1 MANVGEI
8 VYQVQMDVAQLL
20 TSQRQ
25 LDQRLR
31 NMEGGFNRTTT
42 AVNGTERSMSS
53 LSRVAASLTAYLS
66 ASAVASYAEAWTV
79 LNNKL
84 SNSVRA
90 SESLVEVTERVFN
103 ISQDTRSSLDATA
116 TLYARLER
124 GTRQYNTSAEDLAKL
139 TTIINQGFIVSGATA
154 QEAENAIIQLSQG
167 IASGVLRGEEF
178 NSVSEQGSR
187 LMVAL
192 ADSMGVSIGQ
202 LRAMA
207 AEGKLTTDVVVNGL
221 LSQGAAIGEEFSK
234 TTQTMSQALQEAG
247 NNITKFFGNS
257 STVQSFIG
265 GFNDSVVMV
274 SENLDYLTNILVIAA
289 GVIGSRYAGALV
301 LAGAAQVKKAR
312 DTMAGAAASRQA
324 AMAERDA
331 AVVLVRKTVADRD
344 AAMSA
349 LNLAQAEYQVARGSA
364 AEATALANV
373 TRLKTAYSNAAIIAA
388 QANNTLSAS
397 QARVTATGL
406 TMANA
411 LRAVNS
417 LFAPIGGPM
426 GAAMLAGAAVYYF
439 FQKAEEAKR
448 SAHEFADSLNGL
460 RTSMDK
466 LTRTGLSAKIAEAK
480 DQLDTL
486 TQAQKEAEEE
496 VKNLNTAY
504 KAYSDGVWHLGSTQE
519 KLETISRKL
528 AKAEENLERVQN
540 DRSKTINFIGAAQ
553 AQLNGELLR
562 GEDLLRREAGTS
574 LPNAAAALR
583 AYGLDLD
590 NATKSKQKF
599 NAESLQIQW
608 SDAGADLKKTLEREI
623 EMAGAKDDVV
633 KRQLQVKYYVEDKGI
648 SGQEA
653 EKLDELAV
661 KAGEAS
667 EAQRKNK
674 NDSKDS
680 SKAANTA
687 RDALK
692 GQSDALARLNT
703 GYREGSLEMAKYEAV
718 KALGDK
724 ASPTQIAQAE
734 KLAAEKF
741 AIEQRSADQKAAL
754 DASVLAKA
762 KQTRDDDLA
771 QLERQLKAGDVTFE
785 QSQKRRAEIAE
796 EYSNKISSET
806 SKNAVNFVAE
816 NRAQIDPVQA
826 LANENV
832 KKLALMESYQKAEK
846 ALLEQSYT
854 DGKLSYDQ
862 YIAAK
867 QNTDA
872 QYLALKTAQENQ
884 YQEQQLAAQW
894 ELLSQQ
900 GLGYE
905 MLTSAIDSFAGN
917 ASNVLTGLM
926 TGTMSAADAMRSLG
940 NTILNSVVNA
950 IVQVGVDMLK
960 NFILS
965 QTLGKAAE
973 TANAASAIAGGAAA
987 AAAWTPAAIA
997 ASIATGG
1004 VASATGLKAYTAAQL
1019 AGSALSIAG
1028 ARKNGG
1034 DVRGGS
1040 AYEVGEGNL
1049 PELMQ
1054 IGNKLIAIPG
1064 NNGRVFSYDDVTGAA
1079 VIPKTSSGSQYI
1091 TAWDAGKSVQNKD
1104 NNSGQQLPPII
1115 NVYQQVS
1122 GARADVSHSK
1132 GLNEQDVISI
1142 VFRSIAEG
1150 GMVRD
1155 AITKYTSAN
1164 SKPSG
1169 GF

>member
-1 MANVGEI
+1 MTQVGEI

-31 NMEGGFNRTTT
+31 NMEGGFNRTTN
-42 AVNGTERSMSS
+42 AVNGTERSMAS

-66 ASAVASYAEAWTV
+66 VSAVTSYAEAWTV

-257 STVQSFIG
+257 STVQSFISV
-265 GFNDSVVMV
+265 FNDSVVMV

-289 GVIGSRYAGALV
+289 GVIGSRYAGALA

-417 LFAPIGGPM
+417 LLAPIGGPM

-540 DRSKTINFIGAAQ
+540 DRSKTVNFISAAQ
-553 AQLNGELLR
+553 AKLNGELLQ
-562 GEDLLRREAGTS
+562 GEELLKREASTL
-574 LPNAAAALR
+574 LP
-583 AYGLDLD
+583 
-590 NATKSKQKF
+590 
-599 NAESLQIQW
+599 
-608 SDAGADLKKTLEREI
+608 
-623 EMAGAKDDVV
+623 
-633 KRQLQVKYYVEDKGI
+633 
-648 SGQEA
+648 
-653 EKLDELAV
+653 
-661 KAGEAS
+661 
-667 EAQRKNK
+667 
-674 NDSKDS
+674 
-680 SKAANTA
+680 
-687 RDALK
+687 
-692 GQSDALARLNT
+692 
-703 GYREGSLEMAKYEAV
+703 
-718 KALGDK
+718 
-724 ASPTQIAQAE
+724 
-734 KLAAEKF
+734 
-741 AIEQRSADQKAAL
+741 
-754 DASVLAKA
+754 
-762 KQTRDDDLA
+762 
-771 QLERQLKAGDVTFE
+771 
-785 QSQKRRAEIAE
+785 
-796 EYSNKISSET
+796 
-806 SKNAVNFVAE
+806 
-816 NRAQIDPVQA
+816 
-826 LANENV
+826 
-832 KKLALMESYQKAEK
+832 
-846 ALLEQSYT
+846 
-854 DGKLSYDQ
+854 
-862 YIAAK
+862 
-867 QNTDA
+867 
-872 QYLALKTAQENQ
+872 
-884 YQEQQLAAQW
+884 
-894 ELLSQQ
+894 
-900 GLGYE
+900 
-905 MLTSAIDSFAGN
+905 
-917 ASNVLTGLM
+917 
-926 TGTMSAADAMRSLG
+926 
-940 NTILNSVVNA
+940 
-950 IVQVGVDMLK
+950 
-960 NFILS
+960 
-965 QTLGKAAE
+965 
-973 TANAASAIAGGAAA
+973 
-987 AAAWTPAAIA
+987 
-997 ASIATGG
+997 
-1004 VASATGLKAYTAAQL
+1004 
-1019 AGSALSIAG
+1019 
-1028 ARKNGG
+1028 
-1034 DVRGGS
+1034 
-1040 AYEVGEGNL
+1040 
-1049 PELMQ
+1049 
-1054 IGNKLIAIPG
+1054 
-1064 NNGRVFSYDDVTGAA
+1064 
-1079 VIPKTSSGSQYI
+1079 
-1091 TAWDAGKSVQNKD
+1091 
-1104 NNSGQQLPPII
+1104 
-1115 NVYQQVS
+1115 
-1122 GARADVSHSK
+1122 
-1132 GLNEQDVISI
+1132 
-1142 VFRSIAEG
+1142 
-1150 GMVRD
+1150 
-1155 AITKYTSAN
+1155 
-1164 SKPSG
+1164 
-1169 GF
+1169 

>member
-1 MANVGEI
+1 MAQVGEI

-31 NMEGGFNRTTT
+31 NMEGRFNRTTT
-42 AVNGTERSMSS
+42 AVNGTERSMAS

-66 ASAVASYAEAWTV
+66 VSAVASYAEAWTV

-84 SNSVRA
+84 VNSIKAGETLAV
-90 SESLVEVTERVFN
+90 VNQRVFDIAQN
-103 ISQDTRSSLDATA
+103 SRSSLDGIA
-116 TLYARLER
+116 TLYSRLER
-124 GTRQYNTSAEDLAKL
+124 AMRSAGLSGQELGQIT
-139 TTIINQGFIVSGATA
+139 TTISKAMTVSGATA
-154 QEAENAIIQLSQG
+154 AESEGALIQLSQAL
-167 IASGVLRGEEF
+167 ASGVLRGQEF
-178 NSVSEQGSR
+178 NSMSEQAPA
-187 LMVAL
+187 LMKGL
-192 ADSMGVSIGQ
+192 ADSLGVSIGE
-202 LRAMA
+202 LRKMA
-207 AEGKLTTDVVVNGL
+207 GEGKLTTDVL
-221 LSQGAAIGEEFSK
+221 LKAFREMAPTIEAEFAN
-234 TTQTMSQALQEAG
+234 TTQTMSQSLQIAS
-247 NNITKFFGNS
+247 NNITKFFGENA
-257 STVQSFIG
+257 TVKTFTRI
-265 GFNDSVVMV
+265 FNDSVVTI

-289 GVIGSRYAGALV
+289 GVIGSRYAGALA

-312 DTMAGAAASRQA
+312 DTMASASASRQA
-324 AMAERDA
+324 AVAERDA
-331 AVVLVRKTVADRD
+331 AAVLVRKTVADRD

-417 LFAPIGGPM
+417 LLAPIGGPM

-785 QSQKRRAEIAE
+785 QSQKRRGEINAEYAKKAAE
-796 EYSNKISSET
+796 ESAKS
-806 SKNAVNFVAE
+806 AVSPVQEMA
-816 NRAQIDPVQA
+816 AQVDPVQA
-826 LANENV
+826 LANEHAQ
-832 KKLALMESYQKAEK
+832 KLALIKDFENQKV
-846 ALLEQSYT
+846 
-854 DGKLSYDQ
+854 
-862 YIAAK
+862 I
-867 QNTDA
+867 
-872 QYLALKTAQENQ
+872 TAQQSLELMNAANTE
-884 YQEQQLAAQW
+884 YEDARLNAQW
-894 ELLSQQ
+894 EIWRNQSQANQ
-900 GLGYE
+900 FLADGLDALGQR
-905 MLTSAIDSFAGN
+905 S
-917 ASNVLTGLM
+917 SNVLTGLV
-926 TGTMSAADAMRSLG
+926 TGTQNLNDAFRNVASTIIDEAVVALVQMGMQQIKNMVTENAMRKASSAQAIADATVTG
-940 NTILNSVVNA
+940 
-950 IVQVGVDMLK
+950 
-960 NFILS
+960 
-965 QTLGKAAE
+965 
-973 TANAASAIAGGAAA
+973 SAINSAMAPAAA
-987 AAAWTPAAIA
+987 TT
-997 ASIATGG
+997 SIATM
-1004 VASATGLKAYTAAQL
+1004 
-1019 AGSALSIAG
+1019 GSAATWGMMAMSSAIPAMIAIAG
-1028 ARKNGG
+1028 ARYNGG
-1034 DVRGGS
+1034 PVDANKMYR
-1040 AYEVGEGNL
+1040 VGENGQ
-1049 PELMQ
+1049 PEIFKASNGHQYM
-1054 IGNKLIAIPG
+1054 IPG
-1064 NNGRVFSYDDVTGAA
+1064 DSGKVISNRQMGGDGGVSMGDMHFNFQVQAPNGITQKEVTMITGMVKGTVYDILMTE
-1079 VIPKTSSGSQYI
+1079 IR
-1091 TAWDAGKSVQNKD
+1091 
-1104 NNSGQQLPPII
+1104 
-1115 NVYQQVS
+1115 S
-1122 GARADVSHSK
+1122 GAIQGNQR
-1132 GLNEQDVISI
+1132 
-1142 VFRSIAEG
+1142 
-1150 GMVRD
+1150 
-1155 AITKYTSAN
+1155 Y
-1164 SKPSG
+1164 
-1169 GF
+1169 